1 MNKNVVSRLN
11 SAVAAADTLL
21 NHSLATKKASILED
35 TFGRFHN
42 YLRISLTERCN
53 LRCNC
58 TLKKLKNEH

>member
-1 MNKNVVSRLN
+1 MNKNIVSRLN

-21 NHSLATKKASILED
+21 STKPIKNTSILED

-53 LRCNC
+53 LRC
-58 TLKKLKNEH
+58 KL